1 MTIYALLEELEGSSR
16 TSTEKG
22 AVFERLIAT
31 YLLTD
36 PQYANQLDKVWLW
49 NDWPCRWGNDA
60 GIDLVARTKG
70 TSEYW
75 AIQCK
80 FYDRHATVSK
90 GDIDSFLADSG
101 RHFSTPDGEA
111 TFSARL
117 IFSTT
122 FSWGKQAERAITDQS
137 IPVTCIGMQTLA
149 ESPVDWDRF
158 RVDTTTVMSLRRRK
172 ELRTHQREALEAVRE
187 GFALQDRG
195 QLIMACG
202 TGKTFTSLRIA
213 EELTSPNA
221 RILFLAP
228 SISLIS
234 QSLREWTAEA
244 LEPFHALAVC
254 SDTKVGKT
262 EEDIRTTDLAYITTT
277 DAERLYSSMVQL
289 GRGQRTVIF
298 STYQSIDTVIE
309 AQRLGIGAFDLI
321 ICDEA
326 HRTTGITLG
335 DESAS
340 DFVKVHDQNLV
351 RAAKRLYMTATPR
364 IYADPSKTKAA
375 EKSAV
380 LYSMDDPQRFGPEFY
395 RLGFGKAV
403 DLDLLSDYKVVIVAV
418 DEDRMAAL
426 ANEYNAYRVDETRA
440 IDTSFAAKV
449 IGSWKGLSKR
459 DLISVEE
466 DGTQAALELDDPLPM
481 RRAVAF
487 ARSIKNSETVTA
499 AFQQLVSTY
508 AQNVDAGESS
518 LATCELIHVDG
529 TMNALRRQE
538 YLNWLRDNPP
548 SNECRILSNARCL
561 SEGIDV
567 PALDAVIFFDTRDSI
582 VDIVQSVGRVMRKA
596 DGKEFGYII
605 LPVGIPLS
613 KITDYNGY
621 IDRDPSFKGIWK
633 VLKALRAHDE
643 SLVDEAEFRRKVKV
657 MNATR
662 DGADEGG
669 DQLPLEYPLLPLGD
683 LADAIYA
690 FLPSK
695 LGDREYWSD
704 WAKNV
709 ADISVRLL
717 ERIRALLERPDAR
730 EVFDDFVDGLR
741 ANINPSIDDA
751 QALEMLVQHVLT
763 RPVFDALFADG
774 TSMTNNPV
782 SEALEAVVGLLDDH
796 GIDSEAESLT
806 NFYNRVAER
815 VSLAK
820 SDHSRQ
826 EIIRNLYDTFFKT
839 AFSKMSERLGIVYTP
854 IQIVDFILQST
865 EAALAKHFDQHIT
878 NAGVKV
884 LDPFTGTGT
893 FIVRL
898 LQSGLIEPEDLASKY
913 EHELF
918 ANEIVLLAYYI
929 ASVNIET
936 AYHAATGK
944 HAPFD
949 GVILTDTFQLDE
961 DGAKLDSWILPEN
974 NQRAERERALDIR
987 VIVSNPP
994 YSALQQR
1001 ANDNNANLTYP
1012 VLDAK
1017 IRSSYAAKSTAT
1029 LKNSLYD
1036 SYIRAIRWASDRI
1049 GDQGVIGYVT
1059 NGYFLDSSVA
1069 DGMRKCLI
1077 DEFSYLYVINLRGD
1091 QRTAGEISR
1100 REGGKVFGQGSRS
1113 RVAIIILV
1121 KDPKHVGLAELNYY
1135 DIGDYLSA
1143 EEKLAKLEGFKSID
1157 GIDWEQLTPNQEGD
1171 WINQRDPI
1179 FESFIELGNKK
1190 DKSAN
1195 TIFSTYSRGILSGR
1209 DAWAYNFSRDALAE
1223 NMRGMIEVYNEQLP
1237 RYRTA
1242 YAEASSSVRLR
1253 VEDVVELDPTR
1264 INWDSTLLPE
1274 VIKGRQHS
1282 FSADRVVASLYRP
1295 FTKQWLY
1302 FDRIFNSAIN
1312 LIPRLFP
1319 TPEHEN
1325 LVIGV
1330 SGIGS
1335 RIPFSV
1341 LVTSYLPDLEI
1352 VSKGQYFPRYFYEI
1366 ANAATDIF
1374 AEPITVQGDIY
1385 VRRDAITDWA
1395 LDRLRTHHHDDTI
1408 TKDAIFWYVYGI
1420 LHAPGYRE
1428 RFGDTLKKMLPRIPL
1443 VDNFWDFANGG
1454 ERLGRLHLSYETLE
1468 PYPLHEETTHELAPG
1483 DYRVIKMRFDKI
1495 SGVEDRSRI
1504 CYNEHLTLA
1513 GIPEQAHDYVV
1524 NGRSAIGWVMERYQL
1539 RTDPDSGIVNDP
1551 NGYSDDPRYIVDLL
1565 KRVVQLSIR
1574 TIEIVS
1580 ALPELELKAI
1590 QNRW

>member
-1 MTIYALLEELEGSSR
+1 MTIYSLLEELESSSR
-16 TSTEKG
+16 TSTAKG
-22 AVFERLIAT
+22 AAFERLIAT

-49 NDWPCRWGNDA
+49 NDWPDRWGSDA

-70 TSEYW
+70 TNEYW

-80 FYDRHATVSK
+80 FYDRRATVSK
-90 GDIDSFLADSG
+90 RDIDTFLADSG
-101 RHFSTPDGEA
+101 RRFPTSHGDA

-137 IPVTCIGMQTLA
+137 IPVACIGMQTLA
-149 ESPVDWDRF
+149 DSPVDWDRF
-158 RVDTTTVMSLRRRK
+158 RVDATTVMALRPRK

-187 GFALQDRG
+187 GFAIQDRG

-213 EELTSPNA
+213 EELTPSTA

-244 LEPFHALAVC
+244 REPFHALAVC

-277 DAERLYSSMVQL
+277 NAERLYSSMAQL
-289 GRGQRTVIF
+289 GRDQRTVIF

-309 AQRLGIGAFDLI
+309 AQRLGIGDFDLI

-340 DFVKVHDQNLV
+340 DFVKVHDQSLIHAN
-351 RAAKRLYMTATPR
+351 KRLYMTATPR
-364 IYADPSKTKAA
+364 IYADSSKTKAT

-380 LYSMDDPQRFGPEFY
+380 LYSMDDEQRFGPEFY

-426 ANEYNAYRVDETRA
+426 ANEYNSYRVDENRA

-449 IGSWKGLSKR
+449 IGSWKGLSKS

-466 DGTQAALELDDPLPM
+466 DGSQLGAQIDDPRPM

-508 AQNVDAGESS
+508 KENLDTADSGLTNCT
-518 LATCELIHVDG
+518 LAHVDG
-529 TMNALRRQE
+529 TMNALKRQE
-538 YLNWLRDNPP
+538 FLSWLKDDPP
-548 SNECRILSNARCL
+548 ANECRILSNARCL

-567 PALDAVIFFDTRDSI
+567 PALDAVIFFETRDSI

-596 DGKEFGYII
+596 EDKKFGYII

-613 KITDYNGY
+613 KIKDYNGY

-657 MNATR
+657 MDATR
-662 DGADEGG
+662 DSADERG
-669 DQLPLEYPLLPLGD
+669 DQLPLDYPLLPFGD

-690 FLPSK
+690 FLPNK

-709 ADISVRLL
+709 ADISARLL
-717 ERIRALLERPDAR
+717 ERISALLERPDAR
-730 EVFDDFVDGLR
+730 EVFNDFVDGLR

-763 RPVFDALFADG
+763 RPVFDALFTDG

-796 GIDSEAESLT
+796 AIGSEAESLT

-854 IQIVDFILQST
+854 IQIVDFILHST
-865 EAALAKHFDQHIT
+865 EAAIAKHFDQHIT
-878 NAGVKV
+878 NPGVKV

-898 LQSGLIEPEDLASKY
+898 LQSGLIKEEDLASKY

-936 AYHAATGK
+936 AHHAVTGE

-961 DGAKLDSWILPEN
+961 DGTKLDSWILPEN
-974 NQRAERERALDIR
+974 NQRVERERAQDIR

-994 YSALQQR
+994 YSALQER
-1001 ANDNNANLTYP
+1001 ANDNNANVTYRD
-1012 VLDAK
+1012 LDGK
-1017 IRSSYAAKSTAT
+1017 IRSTYAARSVAT
-1029 LKNSLYD
+1029 NKNSLYD

-1049 GDQGVIGYVT
+1049 GDQGIIGYVT

-1100 REGGKVFGQGSRS
+1100 REGGKVFGTGSRS
-1113 RVAIIILV
+1113 RVAIIIMV
-1121 KDPKHVGLAELNYY
+1121 KDPKHFGPAELNYY

-1143 EEKLAKLEGFKSID
+1143 EEKLARLEGFKSID
-1157 GIDWEQLTPNQEGD
+1157 GIPWEQLIPNEEGD
-1171 WINQRDPI
+1171 WINRRDPF

-1190 DKSAN
+1190 DKSVN

-1209 DAWAYNFSRDALAE
+1209 DPWAYNFSSDALATTMAGMIDVYNEQVPRYRDALAE
-1223 NMRGMIEVYNEQLP
+1223 SIRP
-1237 RYRTA
+1237 
-1242 YAEASSSVRLR
+1242 LR
-1253 VEDVVELDPTR
+1253 VEDVVDLDPRR
-1264 INWDSTLLPE
+1264 INWDSTLLAGAA
-1274 VIKGRQHS
+1274 KGRQQS
-1282 FSADRVVASLYRP
+1282 FDATHVVRSLYRP
-1295 FTKQWLY
+1295 FTKEWLY
-1302 FDRIFNSAIN
+1302 FDRAFNSGVY
-1312 LIPRLFP
+1312 LMPSLFP
-1319 TPEHEN
+1319 TPRHEN

-1335 RIPFSV
+1335 RIPFSALITGHIPEV
-1341 LVTSYLPDLEI
+1341 QLLNNA
-1352 VSKGQYFPRYFYEI
+1352 QHFPRYFYEK
-1366 ANAATDIF
+1366 ASAETDIF
-1374 AEPITVQGDIY
+1374 AEPTAGQGDTY

-1395 LDRLRTHHHDDTI
+1395 LDRFRTHYHDDTI
-1408 TKDAIFWYVYGI
+1408 TKDAIFWYVYGL
-1420 LHAPGYRE
+1420 LHAPGYRK

-1443 VDNFWDFANGG
+1443 VDDFWGFANGG
-1454 ERLGRLHLSYETLE
+1454 ERLGRLHLSYETIE
-1468 PYPLHEETTHELAPG
+1468 PYPLPEESTHKLAPE
-1483 DYRVIKMRFDKI
+1483 DYQVVKMRFDKVN
-1495 SGVEDRSRI
+1495 GVEDRSRI
-1504 CYNEHLTLA
+1504 RYNEHLTLA
-1513 GIPEQAHDYVV
+1513 GIPDRAHDYIV
-1524 NGRSAIGWVMERYQL
+1524 NGRSAIGWIMERYQL
-1539 RTDPDSGIVNDP
+1539 KTDPDSGIVNDP
-1551 NGYSDDPRYIVDLL
+1551 NSYSADPRYIVDLL
-1565 KRVVQLSIR
+1565 KRVVQVSIK
-1574 TIEIVS
+1574 TMEIIEQ
-1580 ALPELELKAI
+1580 LPECVMETTES
-1590 QNRW
+1590 